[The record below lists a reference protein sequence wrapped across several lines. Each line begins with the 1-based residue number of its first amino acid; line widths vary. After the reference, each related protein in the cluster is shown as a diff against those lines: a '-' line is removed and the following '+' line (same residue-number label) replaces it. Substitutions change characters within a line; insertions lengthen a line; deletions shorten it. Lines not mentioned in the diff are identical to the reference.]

1 MSFKP
6 LEQPAI
12 RKTAEKIIERSLC
25 TGDTIFALSNFPF
38 TALEEVREQVQQD
51 WMAGNAG
58 RGRPL
63 VSGLRGQTFELPWS
77 DEHPARTLWNRYVE
91 MVGISGMRKDVEQA
105 FGEELYDG
113 QALQEL
119 TGESFLSAV
128 LAAIVD
134 PYERAAPRLTVDPE
148 ALLLAF
154 LTDTCSTAELRKL
167 GLPRNLTTEDCFRL
181 LRFILKCQKGVLPGK
196 DLATHTRLWLV
207 FNGAERLLAYSPKER
222 SLLSNGLITLV
233 SVGSTFITCWLNIS
247 HALLDEGE
255 IAEIADA
262 YGTKIWQYLDY
273 KLVDAP
279 EEKIT
284 AGEIIAHAVE
294 E

>member
-12 RKTAEKIIERSLC
+12 RKTAAKIIERSLC
-25 TGDTIFALSNFPF
+25 TGDTIFTFSNFPF
-38 TALEEVREQVQQD
+38 TALEKLREQVQQT
-51 WMAGNAG
+51 WKTGNEG
-58 RGRPL
+58 RERPL
-63 VSGLRGQTFELPWS
+63 VNGLRGQTFELPWS

-91 MVGISGMRKDVEQA
+91 MVGLSGMRKDVEQA
-105 FGEELYDG
+105 FGVELYDG
-113 QALQEL
+113 LALQEL

-134 PYERAAPRLTVDPE
+134 PYEHATSGLTVDPE

-154 LTDTCSTAELRKL
+154 LTDTCSTSELRKL

-181 LRFILKCQKGVLPGK
+181 LRFILKCQKGVPPGQ
-196 DLATHTRLWLV
+196 DLAMHTRLWLV
-207 FNGAERLLAYSPKER
+207 FNGAERLLTYSPKER
-222 SLLSNGLITLV
+222 SLLSNGLITLL

-247 HALLDEGE
+247 HPLLDEGE
-255 IAEIADA
+255 IAEITDA

-273 KLVDAP
+273 KLIDAP
-279 EEKIT
+279 AEKIT
-284 AGEIIAHAVE
+284 AAEIIDYVVE

>member
-1 MSFKP
+1 
-6 LEQPAI
+6 
-12 RKTAEKIIERSLC
+12 
-25 TGDTIFALSNFPF
+25 
-38 TALEEVREQVQQD
+38 
-51 WMAGNAG
+51 
-58 RGRPL
+58 
-63 VSGLRGQTFELPWS
+63 
-77 DEHPARTLWNRYVE
+77 
-91 MVGISGMRKDVEQA
+91 VEQA
-105 FGEELYDG
+105 FGDGSYDE

-119 TGESFLSAV
+119 TGETFLSAV

-134 PYERAAPRLTVDPE
+134 PYARAASGLTVDPE

-167 GLPRNLTTEDCFRL
+167 GLPHNLTTEDCFRL

-207 FNGAERLLAYSPKER
+207 FDGAERLLAYSPKER
-222 SLLSNGLITLV
+222 SLLSNGLITLL
-233 SVGSTFITCWLNIS
+233 SFGSTFITCWLNI
-247 HALLDEGE
+247 ADPLLDEEE
-255 IAEIADA
+255 ITQIMEA

-284 AGEIIAHAVE
+284 AEEIIAHAGE